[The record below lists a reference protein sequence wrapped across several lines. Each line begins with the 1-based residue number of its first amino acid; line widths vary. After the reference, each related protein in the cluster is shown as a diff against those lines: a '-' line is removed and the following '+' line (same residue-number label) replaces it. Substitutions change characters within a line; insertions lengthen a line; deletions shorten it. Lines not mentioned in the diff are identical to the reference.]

1 MNILK
6 AVNLRKVY
14 GQGETKVIALDD
26 VNLEVEKG
34 EFTAIVGTSGS
45 GKSTMLHIIGGLDN
59 PTSGQVIVDGQGETE
74 VRALDGINLEVEKG
88 EFVAIVGTS
97 GSGKSTLLHIIGG
110 LDNPTSGQVIVD
122 GQNLSHM
129 TDEELTIFRR
139 RNIGFVFQ
147 QYNLVPMLNVWEN
160 IVLPVKLD
168 GKKIEKGYVNEIIDT
183 LGIRTKLE
191 NLPSALSGGQQQRVA
206 IARALAAK
214 PAILLADE
222 PTGNLDSK
230 TSQDVLGLLKV
241 TSKRFHQTIV
251 MITHNEEIAQMA
263 DRILQIEDGK
273 IVSDSGLV

>member
-1 MNILK
+1 M
-6 AVNLRKVY
+6 
-14 GQGETKVIALDD
+14 
-26 VNLEVEKG
+26 
-34 EFTAIVGTSGS
+34 
-45 GKSTMLHIIGGLDN
+45 
-59 PTSGQVIVDGQGETE
+59 
-74 VRALDGINLEVEKG
+74 
-88 EFVAIVGTS
+88 
-97 GSGKSTLLHIIGG
+97 
-110 LDNPTSGQVIVD
+110 
-122 GQNLSHM
+122 
-129 TDEELTIFRR
+129 
-139 RNIGFVFQ
+139 
-147 QYNLVPMLNVWEN
+147 
-160 IVLPVKLD
+160 KLD
-168 GKKIEKGYVNEIIDT
+168 GKKIEKKYVDEIIDT

-273 IVSDSGLV
+273 IVSDIDVHAASLSEINEKMSLIYDNINVTECTDTKGNVHRIVLAL

>member
-6 AVNLRKVY
+6 AVNLRKIY
-14 GQGETKVIALDD
+14 GQGETK
-26 VNLEVEKG
+26 
-34 EFTAIVGTSGS
+34 
-45 GKSTMLHIIGGLDN
+45 
-59 PTSGQVIVDGQGETE
+59 

-129 TDEELTIFRR
+129 PDEELTIFRR

-214 PAILLADE
+214 PAILLAGVQFTDE